1 MNWKIEFCNVLFF
14 QNKDPENFD
23 KANRLK
29 FSKLPKSLFRFRAW
43 KDYSLKEISEN
54 KIWLSNPR
62 TFNDPYD
69 CSVSADYKKV
79 VLSLFRKL
87 PQTTNIS
94 DKTWKEVEE
103 SDDPVLYLSR
113 YLAQRV
119 VPPDLQYVENA
130 RLLNLEVKSAVA
142 NKEKSWNAM
151 KDETK
156 VACFSQRWDS
166 LPMWAHYAD
175 QHQGFCIEY
184 DLSNE
189 SEGRTAPL
197 FPVIYSKAL
206 VPLDITNELM
216 NLPGNSGH
224 LAIKAAIYKNMDW
237 SYEREWRLVFY
248 TGDDQKI
255 EIKGY
260 PIKAIYL
267 GTKINDEHKRQLI
280 ELSKKVKF
288 KIFQMRVSANKF
300 KKEKID

>member
-1 MNWKIEFCNVLFF
+1 MNWKSEFCNILFS
-14 QNKDPENFD
+14 QNQDSENFD

-29 FSKLPKSLFRFRAW
+29 ISNLPKSLFRFRAW
-43 KDYSLKEISEN
+43 KDHSLKEIREN

-69 CSVSADYKKV
+69 CYVTADYKKI
-79 VLSLFRKL
+79 VLSLFRKF
-87 PQTTNIS
+87 PHTRTIP
-94 DKTWKEVEE
+94 DETWKEIEKT
-103 SDDPVLYLSR
+103 DDPVLSLSR
-113 YLAQRV
+113 HLAQRV
-119 VPPDLQYVENA
+119 VPPDLRYVENA
-130 RLLNLEVKSAVA
+130 RLLNLEVKSEVA
-142 NKEKSWNAM
+142 NKEKSWDAM

-156 VACFSQRWDS
+156 ISCFSGAWDS

-184 DLSNE
+184 DLSKE
-189 SEGRTAPL
+189 SEGKTAPL
-197 FPVIYSKAL
+197 FPVIYTKTL
-206 VPLDITNELM
+206 VPLNITDELM

-224 LAIKAAIYKNMDW
+224 LAIKAAIFKNKDW

-267 GTKINDEHKRQLI
+267 GTKINSEHKKQLI
-280 ELSKKVKF
+280 ESSPKINF
-288 KIFQMRVSANKF
+288 KIFQMSVSANGV
-300 KKEKID
+300 KKERIN